1 VIKKTF
7 GFILATIVLGLLGWG
22 TWEAASLYISI
33 LKTLDKQVAAAIIA
47 ASTTIIVSVASL
59 IIAKYFE
66 NKRLIEKDIRD
77 KKVVV
82 YEKLMKYFFQ
92 MTGAKDQSKVQPL
105 DEFYIEFA
113 PSFITWGS
121 DEVIKLWSDFR
132 RVAAGSDSHATLA
145 TFEKLLLII
154 RKDVGHKNKG
164 IDQDKILLST
174 FINNLEELYPKK

>member
-1 VIKKTF
+1 MKKIF
-7 GFILATIVLGLLGWG
+7 SFVLALVAIGLLGWG
-22 TWEAASLYISI
+22 AWEVIALYIGL

-59 IIAKYFE
+59 ILAKYFE
-66 NKRLIEKDIRD
+66 NRRLIEKDIRD
-77 KKVVV
+77 KKIIV

-92 MTGAKDQSKVQPL
+92 YMGTKNKSKVQSME
-105 DEFYIEFA
+105 DFYIEFA

-121 DEVIKLWSDFR
+121 DEVIKHWSDFR
-132 RVAAGSDSHATLA
+132 RVAASSDSHETLA

-164 IDQDKILLST
+164 IDENKVLLST
-174 FINNLEELYPKK
+174 FINDLDSLYPKK